1 MLIRVLA
8 AGYLAT
14 MMFSL
19 GLQLGVDAGASN
31 ESKES
36 KKAKRRL
43 LARGL
48 LFNLVVLPL
57 VAAAIT
63 HALGARGELSTALLL
78 LAAAPGGRFSPQ
90 LVAVGGG
97 DLGMSVE
104 VTLFLAKMTAF
115 TGPVAARW
123 LLQVHALSIRD
134 WPFLVQLV
142 LLQLVPYFAGRWLHR
157 KHAPAAASLLGWARG
172 AALAAGAAAFV
183 AVLFK
188 ARSLVALL
196 DVQGWTVVAVVAA
209 VSSALG
215 WLAGGSDAG
224 ARRTLSIHAN
234 ARQVALALAMASVV
248 YPDGYAHAALF
259 GVWLALSF
267 VSLAVAA
274 SLGAWQRRPH
284 VRPGPR
290 RAERGVSGDV
300 PLRSRR
306 NDGVTRA

>member
-14 MMFSL
+14 MMLSL
-19 GLQLGVDAGASN
+19 GLQLGVDAGAP
-31 ESKES
+31 KECKED

-43 LARGL
+43 LVRGL

-90 LVAVGGG
+90 LVAMGGG

-104 VTLFLAKMTAF
+104 VTLFLAKLTAF
-115 TGPVAARW
+115 TGPVAARG
-123 LLQVHALSIRD
+123 LLQLHALSIRD
-134 WPFLVQLV
+134 LPFLVQLV

-157 KHAPAAASLLGWARG
+157 KHASTATSLFGWARG
-172 AALAAGAAAFV
+172 AALAAGVAAFLG
-183 AVLFK
+183 VLLK
-188 ARSLVALL
+188 ARNLVGLL
-196 DVQGWTVVAVVAA
+196 DVQGWAVVAA
-209 VSSALG
+209 VALVSSVLG

-234 ARQVALALAMASVV
+234 ARQVSLALAMASVV
-248 YPDGYAHAALF
+248 YPTGYAHAALF

-267 VSLAVAA
+267 VSLAIAA
-274 SLGAWQRRPH
+274 SFGAWQRRPRL
-284 VRPGPR
+284 RPGPR
-290 RAERGVSGDV
+290 RTERGVSGGV
-300 PLRSRR
+300 PFRSR
-306 NDGVTRA
+306 